1 MTCLTGGRTFVKV
14 MFKPQRATQN
24 RKMNTPRYLSVLP
37 TAEWLQKKDGFGNGK
52 SCILALPLAVCGSF
66 ECGGGGWQN
75 AWEHLVQRDG
85 RTRELSLAGMERSW
99 RQCYR

>member
-66 ECGGGGWQN
+66 ECGGGGAGKMPGSIWS
-75 AWEHLVQRDG
+75 
-85 RTRELSLAGMERSW
+85 RETGGQESCL
-99 RQCYR
+99 